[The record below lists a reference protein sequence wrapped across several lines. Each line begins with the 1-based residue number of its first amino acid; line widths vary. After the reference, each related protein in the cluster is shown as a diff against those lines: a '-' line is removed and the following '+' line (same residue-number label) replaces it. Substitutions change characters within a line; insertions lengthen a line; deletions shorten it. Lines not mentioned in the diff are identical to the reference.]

1 MNCAPKS
8 EGLQEVQMSELSHSC
23 DPIKAATDRRR
34 FLCYGA
40 LTVAL
45 AVGFGYSMASLK
57 YQSVFAEV
65 VELGVKERASL
76 HNRYMRQLGKKDK
89 EIAALVS
96 VCRPG
101 VEVK

>member
-1 MNCAPKS
+1 
-8 EGLQEVQMSELSHSC
+8 MSELSPSC
-23 DPIKAATDRRR
+23 DPIKAAADRRR

-57 YQSVFAEV
+57 YQSVFADV
-65 VELGVKERASL
+65 TELAAKERKSL

-89 EIAALVS
+89 EIAAIIAT
-96 VCRPG
+96 CRPG
-101 VEVK
+101 VESK